1 MWIYGKGDI
10 LKKLLIMFPGVG
22 YGFNHPLLYYA
33 DSVFEEKGY
42 ERKYMK
48 YQEIFLDREL
58 TFEEKADKV
67 REYVEEQ
74 ANQIDFS
81 MYEEIIF
88 LSKSVGSL
96 EAGALAEKL
105 GIKIKQIFLTP
116 IEQAISYCKDGSY
129 VVMGTNDEAYLAY
142 KEHCEKNEIKVLYI
156 ENANHSLE
164 IQGQPYENIEIL
176 KKVMEFIGETK

>member
-1 MWIYGKGDI
+1 MRIYGKGDI
-10 LKKLLIMFPGVG
+10 VKKLLLIFPGVG

-33 DSVFEEKGY
+33 DSVFEAKGY

-96 EAGALAEKL
+96 EAGALA
-105 GIKIKQIFLTP
+105 
-116 IEQAISYCKDGSY
+116 
-129 VVMGTNDEAYLAY
+129 
-142 KEHCEKNEIKVLYI
+142 
-156 ENANHSLE
+156 
-164 IQGQPYENIEIL
+164 
-176 KKVMEFIGETK
+176 

>member
-10 LKKLLIMFPGVG
+10 VKKLLLIFPGVG

-33 DSVFEEKGY
+33 DSVFEAKGY

-48 YQEIFLDREL
+48 YQELFLDKEL
-58 TFEEKADKV
+58 TFEEKATKV
-67 REYVEEQ
+67 REFVQKQ
-74 ANQIDFS
+74 AREIDFS
-81 MYEEIIF
+81 IYEEVVF
-88 LSKSVGSL
+88 LSKSVGSV
-96 EAGALAEKL
+96 EAGILAEKV

-116 IEQAISYCKDGSY
+116 IEKAISYCKDGSY

-142 KEHCEKNEIKVLYI
+142 KGHCEKNEIKALYI

-176 KKVMEFIGETK
+176 KKVMEFIGGTK

>member
-1 MWIYGKGDI
+1 M
-10 LKKLLIMFPGVG
+10 KKLLIMFPGVG

-42 ERKYMK
+42 EQKYMK

-116 IEQAISYCKDGSY
+116 IEKAIPYCKDESY
-129 VVMGTNDEAYLAY
+129 VIIGTNDEAYEAY
-142 KEHCEKNEIKVLYI
+142 KKYCEKHKIYTLYI

>member
-1 MWIYGKGDI
+1 M
-10 LKKLLIMFPGVG
+10 KKLLIMFPGVG

-48 YQEIFLDREL
+48 YQELFLDREL

-67 REYVEEQ
+67 RAYVEEQ

-105 GIKIKQIFLTP
+105 RIKIKQIFLTP
-116 IEQAISYCKDGSY
+116 IEKAISYCKDGSY
-129 VVMGTNDEAYLAY
+129 VVIGTNDEAYLTY
-142 KEHCEKNEIKVLYI
+142 KEHCEKNEIKFLYI